1 MKRLAAWATGL
12 PPRVQDF
19 ALAMALAVYNVAS
32 LIPETGHSQRPYL
45 AFLLVVLQA
54 VPLTRPAPLAGRRVR
69 RRGHS
74 PGDL

>member
-32 LIPETGHSQRPYL
+32 LIPEARQLQLPYL
-45 AFLLVVLQA
+45 AFVLVVLSAAALAQS
-54 VPLTRPAPLAGRRVR
+54 VRCTDTPRPRALLR
-69 RRGHS
+69 
-74 PGDL
+74 